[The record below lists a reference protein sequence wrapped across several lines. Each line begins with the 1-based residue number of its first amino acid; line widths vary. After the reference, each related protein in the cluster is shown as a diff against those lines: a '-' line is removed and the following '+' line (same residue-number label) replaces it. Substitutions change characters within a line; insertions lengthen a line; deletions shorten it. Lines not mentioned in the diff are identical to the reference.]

1 MNHILDCLE
10 TEAFNE
16 LINFSFT
23 EVRELFNQFI
33 YYVPFKKEKDFIN
46 EATQIKS
53 WYEGELNRIDTY
65 AQTEFARCLHW
76 LLLP

>member
-23 EVRELFNQFI
+23 EVRELFKETIKHENGNETI
-33 YYVPFKKEKDFIN
+33 EIEMDKKTYPLTFVEKHIEDIRS
-46 EATQIKS
+46 T
-53 WYEGELNRIDTY
+53 
-65 AQTEFARCLHW
+65 
-76 LLLP
+76 LLVERK